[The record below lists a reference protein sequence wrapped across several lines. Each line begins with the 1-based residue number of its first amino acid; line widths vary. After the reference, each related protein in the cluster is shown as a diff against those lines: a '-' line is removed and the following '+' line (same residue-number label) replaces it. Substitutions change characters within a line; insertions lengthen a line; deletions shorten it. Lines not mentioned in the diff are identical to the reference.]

1 MYILTQET
9 RNKIEIKKSKFIA
22 IATPIKD
29 LSEIK
34 AIVKKTREENIGCN
48 HVVHAA
54 IVGPSADLFSLS
66 DDGEPKGTS
75 ARPALEVLKGS
86 NITNTLVMIVRYFG
100 GTKLGTGGLV
110 KAYGDS
116 VKELLKLVKTEELV
130 KKSSFILNTSYDR
143 YEGNKIL
150 LNKYQCDIE
159 KEDFSINVSIRG
171 SLKSENVSKM
181 KKEIIEKSC
190 ARDEIIFEDI
200 PL

>member
-171 SLKSENVSKM
+171 SLKSENVSEM